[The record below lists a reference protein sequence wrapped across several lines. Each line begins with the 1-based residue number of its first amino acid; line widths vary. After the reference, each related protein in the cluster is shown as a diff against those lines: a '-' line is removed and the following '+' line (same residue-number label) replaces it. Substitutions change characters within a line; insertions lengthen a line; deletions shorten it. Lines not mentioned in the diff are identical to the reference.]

1 MVMPEEPGRACISA
15 RRRAHTASA
24 SRSLTLKLTYIGSSV
39 DTVAR
44 SVASPF
50 PTKAPT
56 RTSARPM
63 RPSSGDLTDV

>member
-1 MVMPEEPGRACISA
+1 MVMPEAPGRACISA
-15 RRRAHTASA
+15 RRRAHTDSA

-39 DTVAR
+39 DTVAS
-44 SVASPF
+44 SVASPL